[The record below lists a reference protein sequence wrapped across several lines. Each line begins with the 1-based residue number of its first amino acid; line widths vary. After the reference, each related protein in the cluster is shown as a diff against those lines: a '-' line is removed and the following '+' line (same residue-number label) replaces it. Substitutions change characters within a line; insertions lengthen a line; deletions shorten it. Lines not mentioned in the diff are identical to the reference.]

1 MFGISARKA
10 TPIAGG
16 FQTSEPQT
24 TPFLTIVAN
33 NILLRDRDS
42 LAIFD
47 RQLPPGQQSAL
58 VGVGVGNQLSLQS
71 DFVLSL
77 YNEPAQ
83 LDEIA
88 DKVLA
93 LRASGRST
101 TLIIAIRSTQLA
113 DLGKWIDRR
122 AIEGRLAGVRLLLA
136 NDIVAVAEAL
146 PSRLIAVQEDN
157 VIRMPLNPEVEDTA
171 YKNFYVFSPQLQ
183 SVVARIRDYANNGI
197 VRAYLLGGPGS
208 GKTSLAFY
216 YFLVRNKGQ
225 FVAVNLMS
233 ENTGDK
239 AAVKSLLCGHVTGA
253 FPGAGA
259 RSGAFSHARDGV
271 CFLDESHGINGGVME
286 VLMEALD
293 SSQYLPFGASSKRP
307 LTCALLF
314 ATNRSWEHLQNSV
327 NLDEFTRLGAATLE
341 VPELSHREEDMIAVI
356 AGTLARL
363 GARCSTWTAAVG
375 LTEDAWKRIREC
387 RWHGNVR
394 ALVRVLESAFVDTA
408 SRGGGSLLDVAEIER
423 GIKQWEP
430 ETHHSHQIY
439 AGH

>member
-1 MFGISARKA
+1 MFGIGTRK
-10 TPIAGG
+10 TTAGFDG

-24 TPFLTIVAN
+24 APYLTLIAN
-33 NILLRDRDS
+33 DLLLRDTES
-42 LAIFD
+42 LALFD
-47 RQLPPGQQSAL
+47 QQLPEGQRCTSVRFGPGVLDAL
-58 VGVGVGNQLSLQS
+58 KS
-71 DFVLSL
+71 DFLLSL
-77 YNEPAQ
+77 YIEPAQ

-93 LRASGRST
+93 LRATGRST

-113 DLGKWIDRR
+113 ELGKWIDKR
-122 AIEGRLAGVRLLLA
+122 ALEKKLGGVRLLLG
-136 NDIVAVAEAL
+136 NDITAVAKVL
-146 PSRLIAVQEDN
+146 PQRLVLVQEEN

-183 SVVARIRDYANNGI
+183 KLVARIRDFADNG
-197 VRAYLLGGPGS
+197 VTRAYLLGGPGS

-216 YFLVRNKGQ
+216 YFLVRGKGQ

-239 AAVKSLLCGHVTGA
+239 GAVKSLLCGHVTGA

-271 CFLDESHGINGGVME
+271 CFLDESHGVNGAVME

-293 SSQYLPFGASSKRP
+293 SNQYLPFGASSKRP

-341 VPELSHREEDMIAVI
+341 VPELMHREEDMIAVV

-363 GARCSTWTAAVG
+363 GARCNTWTAATG
-375 LTEDAWKRIREC
+375 LTEDAWKRLREC

-394 ALVRVLESAFVDTA
+394 SMVRVLETAFVDTA
-408 SRGGGSLLDVAEIER
+408 ARGGGNLLDIADIEH
-423 GIKQWEP
+423 GIKLWEP
-430 ETHHSHQIY
+430 VTHHSHAIY